1 MDDLENVKM
10 IEWSEDK
17 PNVFISYSWDDDA
30 HKEWVK
36 SLADIL
42 LDNGVN
48 AILDDYDTEPGDRL
62 PHFMEE
68 AVSKA
73 DKVLVICT
81 ETYKRKA
88 DKREGGV
95 GYEEHIISSELMK
108 GNERKIIPI
117 LRNGKGNTSIPICLA
132 GKKYIDLSKANKL
145 NYSDVEDLIL
155 HGIYEQKS
163 KPIVGNRPKEVKHYA
178 KRENPEDIYI
188 VGIVEDE
195 VTAPRNDGTPGCALY
210 CVPIRLSKRPSEIW
224 KEYFVQTWRNPPSFT
239 LMHRS
244 RIASIQYDKI
254 ILDGTTLEE
263 VQKYHR
269 ETLLLCVEIANKMEK
284 EHIKRENEARERAQ
298 REEEERKR
306 KVAEMASKIVF

>member
-1 MDDLENVKM
+1 
-10 IEWSEDK
+10 
-17 PNVFISYSWDDDA
+17 
-30 HKEWVK
+30 
-36 SLADIL
+36 
-42 LDNGVN
+42 
-48 AILDDYDTEPGDRL
+48 
-62 PHFMEE
+62 
-68 AVSKA
+68 
-73 DKVLVICT
+73 
-81 ETYKRKA
+81 
-88 DKREGGV
+88 
-95 GYEEHIISSELMK
+95 MK
-108 GNERKIIPI
+108 GNERKIVPI

-163 KPIVGNRPKEVKHYA
+163 KPVVGNRPKEVTHYV
-178 KRENPEDIYI
+178 KSENPEDIYI

-195 VTAPRNDGTPGCALY
+195 VTAPRNVGTPGHALY
-210 CVPIRLSKRPSEIW
+210 CVPIRLSKRPSELW

-239 LMHRS
+239 SMHRS
-244 RIASIQYDKI
+244 RIASVQYDKI

-284 EHIKRENEARERAQ
+284 EHIQWENEARERAQ

>member
-1 MDDLENVKM
+1 M

-17 PNVFISYSWDDDA
+17 PNVFISYSWDDNA

-95 GYEEHIISSELMK
+95 GYEAHIISSELIT

-163 KPIVGNRPKEVKHYA
+163 KPVVGNRPKEVTHYV
-178 KRENPEDIYI
+178 KRANPE
-188 VGIVEDE
+188 
-195 VTAPRNDGTPGCALY
+195 C
-210 CVPIRLSKRPSEIW
+210 C
-224 KEYFVQTWRNPPSFT
+224 
-239 LMHRS
+239 
-244 RIASIQYDKI
+244 
-254 ILDGTTLEE
+254 
-263 VQKYHR
+263 
-269 ETLLLCVEIANKMEK
+269 
-284 EHIKRENEARERAQ
+284 
-298 REEEERKR
+298 
-306 KVAEMASKIVF
+306 

>member
-1 MDDLENVKM
+1 M

-17 PNVFISYSWDDDA
+17 PNVFISYSWDGDA

>member
-1 MDDLENVKM
+1 M
-10 IEWSEDK
+10 IEWSEDN

-30 HKEWVK
+30 HKDWVK

-48 AILDDYDTEPGDRL
+48 AILDDYDTDPGDRL

-68 AVSKA
+68 AVSQA

-81 ETYKRKA
+81 ERYKVKA

-108 GNERKIIPI
+108 GNERKFIPI
-117 LRNGKGNTSIPICLA
+117 LRSGNGDTSIPICLA
-132 GKKYIDLSKANKL
+132 GKKYVDLSKANNL
-145 NYSDVEDLIL
+145 IYSDVEDLVL
-155 HGIYEQKS
+155 RGIYGQKP
-163 KPIVGNRPKEVKHYA
+163 KPIVGNRPKEVTRYV
-178 KRENPEDIYI
+178 KRDNPDDIYI

-210 CVPIRLSKRPSEIW
+210 CVPIRLSKRLREIW
-224 KEYFVQTWRNPPSFT
+224 KEYFIQTWRNPPSFT
-239 LMHRS
+239 TMHRS
-244 RIASIQYDKI
+244 KIASVQNDKI

-284 EHIKRENEARERAQ
+284 AYIQRENELRERAQ
-298 REEEERKR
+298 REEDERKR
-306 KVAEMASKIVF
+306 KVSETASKIVF